1 MKNKSLNY
9 LKQNQGEQGITIIEV
24 MIGITILFTV
34 IIPIL
39 NILSSFPV
47 IIKNNELK
55 QKAVLLAQKKMEEVM
70 VISYDNLEEE
80 IGTEV
85 IENEMQNFKQKVMVK
100 TIDNYGENDVTYV
113 KEITVKISWKKNQK
127 LQFKKRKFN
136 NN

>member
-24 MIGITILFTV
+24 MIGITIMFIV

-80 IGTEV
+80 IGTVV
-85 IENEMQNFKQKVMVK
+85 IENENHNFKQKVMVN
-100 TIDNYGENDVTYV
+100 TIDSYGGNDVTNV
-113 KEITVKISWKKNQK
+113 KEITVEISWDEPQK